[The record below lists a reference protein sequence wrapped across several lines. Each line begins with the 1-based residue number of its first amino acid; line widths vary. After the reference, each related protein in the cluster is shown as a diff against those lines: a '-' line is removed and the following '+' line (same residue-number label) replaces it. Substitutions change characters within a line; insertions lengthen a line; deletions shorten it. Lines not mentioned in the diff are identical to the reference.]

1 MDALGAAI
9 VTALSAD
16 LGGGT
21 DPGLD
26 FSASGVVLRGAYA
39 RPPRLP
45 FVAVDGIAADG
56 TRREATTLRHW
67 RWTLAW
73 SVIAWVPVET
83 LTTEA
88 RVLRAEEAMAA
99 ILDALTT
106 AASTPGNALYG
117 VIEPTFTAISV
128 DSSLAEAPEQAAVVG
143 ITVTAI
149 THRTGGP

>member
-1 MDALGAAI
+1 MDDLGSAI
-9 VTALSAD
+9 VTALAVD

-26 FSASGVVLRGAYA
+26 LSASGVVLRGAYA

-45 FVAVDGIAADG
+45 FVAVDGVSVDG

-67 RWTLAW
+67 RWTISW
-73 SVIAWVPVET
+73 SVIAWIPVET

-117 VIEPTFTAISV
+117 VIEPTFTAVSV